1 MHGNEHPTSR
11 VEVITLSTVVAKTL
25 EAILQRRDPRALR
38 AFHSQ

>member
-11 VEVITLSTVVAKTL
+11 AEIITLSTVVAKTL
-25 EAILQRRDPRALR
+25 EAILQRRDTFALR